1 MQRNIKVAIA
11 GVGNC
16 ASALVQGVECYRNRR
31 NVALEGVMRQTIGG
45 YRCSPA
51 EPRIAHGGVRPTAAP

>member
-16 ASALVQGVECYRNRR
+16 ASALAQGVEHHRNRR
-31 NVALEGVMRQTIGG
+31 NVAPEGVMRHGVGG
-45 YRCSPA
+45 YRRSPA
-51 EPRIAHGGVRPTAAP
+51 EPRIAYGGVRPTAAP

>member
-16 ASALVQGVECYRNRR
+16 ASALVQGDCNRR

-45 YRCSPA
+45 YRCNPA
-51 EPRIAHGGVRPTAAP
+51 EPRIAHGGVRPMAAQ